1 MMSSTAISILLVE
14 DDASLQAS
22 LREFLDDHGYQT
34 FAAGSRVEGTELVRR
49 LRPAVCILDMN
60 LPDGSG
66 AEVLRVIAQ
75 ENLGVRVIVMT
86 AFPVE
91 HLRGRYAESVLR
103 AVLVKPVSP
112 EALLETVARIA
123 AGG

>member
-1 MMSSTAISILLVE
+1 MSSTAVSIVLVE
-14 DDASLQAS
+14 DDASLQLS
-22 LREFLDDHGYQT
+22 LKAFLADHGYQT
-34 FAAGSRVEGTELVRR
+34 SAAGTRAEGTELVRR

-66 AEVLRVIAQ
+66 ADVLRIIMQ

-91 HLRGRYAESVLR
+91 HLRSRYPASILR

-112 EALLETVARIA
+112 EELLETVARIA

>member
-1 MMSSTAISILLVE
+1 
-14 DDASLQAS
+14 
-22 LREFLDDHGYQT
+22 
-34 FAAGSRVEGTELVRR
+34 
-49 LRPAVCILDMN
+49 
-60 LPDGSG
+60 
-66 AEVLRVIAQ
+66 
-75 ENLGVRVIVMT
+75 MT

-91 HLRGRYAESVLR
+91 HLCGRYAESVLR